1 MCYCSSVN
9 QTPNSTADAPR
20 DEVAIRTV
28 MMPAHTNPQGA
39 IFGGVILSLI
49 DEAAFVEA
57 LRQRNHRYVTVAF
70 NGVEFHKPVLVGD
83 VLSLYA
89 QTTRVGRSSLTVR
102 VNVRAFRPEADQTID
117 VTSAEVVLVAVDH
130 SGQPVPIGD
139 CPARERLG

>member
-1 MCYCSSVN
+1 MN
-9 QTPNSTADAPR
+9 QTPDNTSDAPR
-20 DEVAIRTV
+20 GEVAIRTV

-39 IFGGVILSLI
+39 IFGGVILALI

-83 VLSLYA
+83 VLSLYTR
-89 QTTRVGRSSLTVR
+89 TTRVGRSSLTVR
-102 VNVRAFRPEADQTID
+102 VNVRAFRPEADTTID
-117 VTSAEVVLVAVDH
+117 VTSAEVVVVAVDH
-130 SGQPVPIGD
+130 SGQPVQIGD

>member
-1 MCYCSSVN
+1 VN
-9 QTPNSTADAPR
+9 TDPKTQSGSTS
-20 DEVAIRTV
+20 EVAIRTV

-89 QTTRVGRSSLTVR
+89 QTTRVGRTSLTVR

-139 CPARERLG
+139 CPAKQRLG

>member
-1 MCYCSSVN
+1 VN
-9 QTPNSTADAPR
+9 ESPQTNPPTRRS
-20 DEVAIRTV
+20 EVAIRTV

-57 LRQRNHRYVTVAF
+57 LRQRNHNYVTVAF

-89 QTTRVGRSSLTVR
+89 ETTRVGRTSLTVR

-130 SGQPVPIGD
+130 AGQPVPIGH
-139 CPARERLG
+139 CAAREHLG

>member
-1 MCYCSSVN
+1 
-9 QTPNSTADAPR
+9 
-20 DEVAIRTV
+20 

-39 IFGGVILSLI
+39 IFGGVILSLM

-89 QTTRVGRSSLTVR
+89 ETKRVGRSSLTVQ

-117 VTSAEVVLVAVDH
+117 VTSGEVVLVAVDH
-130 SGQPVPIGD
+130 AGGPVPIGD
-139 CPARERLG
+139 CPARRRLAE